1 MRKFLFFVLFAAL
14 PFLAQASNYH
24 CSSTVC
30 LNGIYYEISNCDEAF
45 VVNGMGLQYEGPI
58 VTVVPKYENGVAVK
72 NCYKGRIVIPSKI
85 KYQGQ
90 ELKVRKIARNT
101 FNGCTELRSLTIPYT
116 VSDVEWRAIVD
127 CPKLERVSWQPD
139 VCVNF
144 GRDNFLRCPNIKD
157 TLIVCDT
164 ILIHLPVSAKGQYKM
179 PNTIK
184 VVGASAFMDCSDLS
198 AVRLSENVH
207 SIYAYAFKNCVALDS
222 LDLPEKLRY
231 IGEEAFNNCSKL
243 SDIIIPRNVRNT
255 GRNILAN
262 CEALKT
268 VVFAATDN
276 MFDGPIFDNNPNLSA
291 IIVPKGSEFRIL
303 LRGNHNAKMVTKSPS
318 VIQQEIDNRNQLLK
332 KEREE
337 EEARIKLEQTRFF
350 LASLVKIND
359 CIQATFRT
367 YKSGVLFDVP
377 VNKKMNINLYSSD
390 GTLNGKLYWVISDT
404 EYYEFYLDD
413 NNNFPGYTHRI
424 YYKEKGGDV
433 LINTKKIV
441 PCN

>member
-1 MRKFLFFVLFAAL
+1 M
-14 PFLAQASNYH
+14 
-24 CSSTVC
+24 
-30 LNGIYYEISNCDEAF
+30 
-45 VVNGMGLQYEGPI
+45 
-58 VTVVPKYENGVAVK
+58 
-72 NCYKGRIVIPSKI
+72 
-85 KYQGQ
+85 
-90 ELKVRKIARNT
+90 
-101 FNGCTELRSLTIPYT
+101 
-116 VSDVEWRAIVD
+116 RAIVD

-139 VCVNF
+139 VCENF
-144 GRDNFLRCPNIKD
+144 GRDNFLGCPNVKD

-184 VVGASAFMDCSDLS
+184 VVGASAFMDCSNLT

-207 SIYAYAFKNCVALDS
+207 SIYDYAFKNCVALDS

-243 SDIIIPRNVRNT
+243 SNITIPQNVGNT
-255 GRNILAN
+255 GRGILAN

-276 MFDGPIFDNNPNLSA
+276 IFDGPIFDNNPNLST

-303 LRGNHNAKMVTKSPS
+303 LRGNHNAKMVAKSPS
-318 VIQQEIDNRNQLLK
+318 VIQQEIDSRNQLLK

-337 EEARIKLEQTRFF
+337 EEARIKLEQTRKFV
-350 LASLVKIND
+350 ASLVKIND
-359 CIQATFRT
+359 CIQATYRT

-377 VNKKMNINLYSSD
+377 VNRKMNINLYSSD

-441 PCN
+441 PCK